1 MIIDLINND
10 LSLSEALKQ
19 ASDGDTILLDD
30 KTYNEKIYVYKKN
43 ITIIGNGSSAISY
56 NDSNATIIPASFGG
70 DGIKTWGTTGSA
82 TFTVKEGADGF
93 TAKNVTFINS
103 FDRRKVTKGGQAV
116 AFKSEISNMKIENC
130 KFISQQDT
138 LYVDLGK
145 NNTII
150 NSYIEGDVDFIFGS
164 ADCEFI
170 NCDIKAVNIHGKA
183 FYLAPD
189 TYIANEKGFVFNNCR
204 FTADDNME
212 LHLGRAWFPGGAI
225 MPVFPIATLI
235 DCKLYGDINMDLI
248 QMHEKDPRTYSLKL
262 INTYLNDNLI

>member
-1 MIIDLINND
+1 MIIDLINNK
-10 LSLSEALKQ
+10 LSLTEALAK
-19 ASDGDTILLDD
+19 ANDGDTILLDD
-30 KTYNEKIYVYKKN
+30 TVYNEKIYIYKKN
-43 ITIIGNGSSAISY
+43 ITIIGNGNTIISY
-56 NDSNATIIPASFGG
+56 DDSNATIIPASFGG

-93 TAKNVTFINS
+93 TAKNITFVNS

-116 AFKSEISNMKIENC
+116 AFKSECNDIYIENC

-138 LYVDLGK
+138 LYIDLGK

-170 NCDIKAVNIHGKA
+170 NCDIKALNIHGKA
-183 FYLAPD
+183 YFLAPD
-189 TYIANEKGFVFNNCR
+189 TYIVNENGFVFKKCK
-204 FTADDNME
+204 FTAEENLE

-225 MPVFPIATLI
+225 MPVFPKTTLI
-235 DCKLYGDINMDLI
+235 DCNLYGDINMDLI
-248 QMHEKDPRTYSLKL
+248 QMHEKDPRKYKL
-262 INTYLNDNLI
+262 EFINTYLNDKLV